1 MFGLTSMETYDP
13 SLLWN
18 LHWPDNP
25 LCFAK
30 FQDALL
36 ICYVESFVVLSL
48 LPGVQTRPGSGYTVA
63 RLDGLTTL
71 ERGLSV
77 LFWTHLQSS
86 MEHKPS

>member
-1 MFGLTSMETYDP
+1 MLFPRGLPVVPGKTDGFGFLAQVICVVFGLTSMETYDP

-48 LPGVQTRPGSGYTVA
+48 PVDL
-63 RLDGLTTL
+63 
-71 ERGLSV
+71 V
-77 LFWTHLQSS
+77 LVTQ
-86 MEHKPS
+86 